1 MYTQESSSAGGWQV
15 EPDQVKDFALAVAE
29 VRGHFEAMRRDAEE
43 LMHPANTPHMGT
55 SPVGS
60 ALSDKFTD
68 RLAGTDG
75 LLEQLGV
82 ALDRMGEFVTSAEQT
97 SARYR
102 ADDTNAAHS
111 LRTT

>member
-15 EPDQVKDFALAVAE
+15 EPDQVKDFAVAVAE

-68 RLAGTDG
+68 RLAGADG
-75 LLEQLGV
+75 LLDQLGV

-97 SARYR
+97 AARYR
-102 ADDTNAAHS
+102 ADDADSAHS